1 MAERRKP
8 LQPLPAELPEPVRR
22 FTEQVRLLY
31 ERVGSTLARLGKD
44 LNVSDSSLSR
54 YLNAQTPIPADVLDR
69 LCELAGVSADERARL
84 EDLRAAALAA
94 RAAGTGDRGSDS
106 PTSADGDRGSD
117 SPTSGDGDREFLEA
131 GAAEGEAAP
140 AGPVRRGRGR
150 LLAVVALTALVAGA
164 AAVAV
169 IMAVTGDDR
178 PSATHSAAR
187 PGGCRQRPQYRVVQR
202 GNVVDAHGA
211 VVGTVWPGDLF
222 TRDDGPGNPDRPY
235 RYYGVVTKNGLAGYV
250 LEERLDYYRAVCG

>member
-22 FTEQVRLLY
+22 FTEEIRLLY

-69 LCELAGVSADERARL
+69 LCELAGASADERTRL

-94 RAAGTGDRGSDS
+94 RAAGAGDRDSDS
-106 PTSADGDRGSD
+106 PTSADVDRRS
-117 SPTSGDGDREFLEA
+117 LEA
-131 GAAEGEAAP
+131 GTAEGESAP

-150 LLAVVALTALVAGA
+150 LLAVVALTAVVAGA

-202 GNVVDAHGA
+202 GNVVDAHGV